1 MHNAGCSSLQ
11 GWQKGRKYLPYAL
24 AASSRLFV
32 WTIAAQL
39 AAGTC
44 ILLWLCDWVKDK
56 GLSDGY
62 TLVFGLNIAAG
73 ERRAIF
79 YSDRHASQLRTSYGF
94 IWLEKPIKPVLGRAV
109 SRSAACTA

>member
-1 MHNAGCSSLQ
+1 MLMHNAGCSSLQ

-24 AASSRLFV
+24 AASSWLFV

-44 ILLWLCDWVKDK
+44 ILIWLCDWVKDK

-73 ERRAIF
+73 ERRARF
-79 YSDRHASQLRTSYGF
+79 QLVAGTS
-94 IWLEKPIKPVLGRAV
+94 WTRETS
-109 SRSAACTA
+109 SRGTL

>member
-1 MHNAGCSSLQ
+1 MTWNYWRHADARRCSLLMQ

-44 ILLWLCDWVKDK
+44 ILIWLCDWVKDK

-73 ERRAIF
+73 GRPAML
-79 YSDRHASQLRTSYGF
+79 YSDRHA
-94 IWLEKPIKPVLGRAV
+94 I
-109 SRSAACTA
+109 